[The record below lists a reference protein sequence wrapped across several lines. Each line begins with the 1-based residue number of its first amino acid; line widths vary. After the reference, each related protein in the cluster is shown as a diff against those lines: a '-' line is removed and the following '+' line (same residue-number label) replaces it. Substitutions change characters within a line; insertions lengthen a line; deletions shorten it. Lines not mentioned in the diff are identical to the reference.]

1 MEKTQ
6 GKSDI
11 KVLIMC
17 GGKGTRMWP
26 ISNVGHPKQFEGLL
40 GKKSMFRQT
49 IERALKGFRAGNI
62 YISTGKS
69 FVEYVK
75 DQAPEVPAENLIL
88 EPEMRDN
95 LGAIALAT
103 ATINFHDPES
113 VMIVL
118 WGADH
123 IVRDD
128 DAFIKAMT
136 AAAEMAKKT
145 DNIVFVDA
153 KPVYPSVHN
162 GWMKLGKE
170 VGKVNS
176 FKIYQ
181 LIRQVEKPNEEM
193 AKKFFKTGQYAIHTG
208 YMAVKQSI
216 LLGYYRQFAPDAF
229 EIAEKIQFAMGTKDY
244 NQVLEKE
251 YSRFEKIAIDYG
263 LFEKLPSCSQLDLVA
278 EFGWIDVGTWELLY
292 EGMDKDKDGNVVIGK
307 AKLMETKNSLV
318 ISKDEGILA
327 TIGLEKMIVVD
338 TESGLLVCPLDQAPK
353 VKQLYKEL
361 YG

>member
-1 MEKTQ
+1 MVETSI
-6 GKSDI
+6 KSEV

-49 IERALKGFRAGNI
+49 IERALRGFKAENI
-62 YISTGKS
+62 YVSTGSS
-69 FVEYVK
+69 FVKYVK
-75 DQAPEVPAENLIL
+75 EQAPEVPVQNLIL

-103 ATINFHDPES
+103 ATINFRHPES

-128 DAFIKAMT
+128 SAFIKAMA
-136 AAAEMAKKT
+136 AAAEMAAEKES
-145 DNIVFVDA
+145 IVFVDA
-153 KPVYPSVHN
+153 KPTYASVHN
-162 GWMKLGKE
+162 GWMKLGE
-170 VGKVNS
+170 EIGRVNS
-176 FKIYQ
+176 FKIFR
-181 LIRQVEKPNEEM
+181 LIRQVEKPNEET
-193 AKKFFKTGQYAIHTG
+193 AKKFFKSGQYAIHTG
-208 YMAVKQSI
+208 YMAVKPAV
-216 LLGYYRQFAPDAF
+216 LLDYYRRYAPDTF
-229 EIAEKIQFAMGTKDY
+229 ETVKKIQAALGTKEFHE
-244 NQVLEKE
+244 VLEKE
-251 YSRFEKIAIDYG
+251 YGGFEKIAIDYG
-263 LFEKLPSCSQLDLVA
+263 LFEKLPSRSQLDLVA

-292 EGMDKDKDGNVVIGK
+292 EGMPKDNGGNVVIGK
-307 AKLMETKNSLV
+307 AHLMETKNSLIV
-318 ISKDEGILA
+318 SKDEGTLA
-327 TIGLEKMIVVD
+327 TVGLEGMIVVD
-338 TESGLLVCPLDQAPK
+338 TESGLLVCPLSEAPK